1 MAFDMKTSLAS
12 SRRRFLTT
20 SGLALVG
27 TAALGGGLAGCSGPA
42 TINGAANFTAAQFE
56 TLTQLSDMLIPATD
70 TPGALAAGVPDFV
83 QRMMGDWAM
92 ASTRDNIR
100 AALTLLNES
109 ARKAKDKD
117 FAELSEADKAE
128 VLTDYESQCFSN
140 YDAPKSDGDESPP
153 ADAHAGYRELKKLIN
168 RGYYWSEIGC
178 TQELQY
184 ELQPGPDA
192 RADAPM
198 AEIGR
203 SWAL

>member
-1 MAFDMKTSLAS
+1 
-12 SRRRFLTT
+12 
-20 SGLALVG
+20 VG
-27 TAALGGGLAGCSGPA
+27 TAALGGGLAGCSGPGA
-42 TINGAANFTAAQFE
+42 TGGAANFTAAQFE

-92 ASTRDNIR
+92 TSTRDNIR

-109 ARKAKDKD
+109 ARKAKDQD
-117 FAELSEADKAE
+117 FVELSDADKAE
-128 VLTDYESQCFSN
+128 VLTEYESVCFSN
-140 YDAPKSDGDESPP
+140 YDPPAPVGESPI
-153 ADAHAGYRELKKLIN
+153 ADPHAGYRELKKLVN